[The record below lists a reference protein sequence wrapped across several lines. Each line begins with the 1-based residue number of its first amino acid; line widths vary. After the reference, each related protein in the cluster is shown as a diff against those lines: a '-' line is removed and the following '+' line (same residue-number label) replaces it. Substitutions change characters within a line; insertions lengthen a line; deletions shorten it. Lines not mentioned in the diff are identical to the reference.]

1 MTMSVL
7 DEFADHLRHERGRS
21 EHTIRAY
28 VSDVRG
34 LITFAGARGVRVGDI
49 DLALLRSWLA
59 EHTRRG
65 AARTT
70 ITRQVSSAKTFCAWA
85 FREQILGD
93 DPSTRLQAPK
103 AHRTLP
109 PILAPDEAAAAIAA
123 AARPS
128 PVSESD
134 TDARRDLGESD
145 DPIALR
151 DVAIL
156 ELLYATGIRVGELCG
171 LNVADVDAHRR
182 VVRVIG
188 KGNKERTVPYGAPA
202 AKAVARWLRD
212 GRPSLVGQRSGEALL
227 LGARGGR
234 LDQRMARSVVHR
246 AVEAAGGPSMGPHG
260 LRHSAA
266 THLLEGGADLR
277 VVQELL
283 GHASLATTQLYTHV
297 SVERLRAAHRQAHP
311 RA

>member
-70 ITRQVSSAKTFCAWA
+70 IARQVSSAKTFCAWA

-212 GRPSLVGQRSGEALL
+212 GRPSVVGQRSGEALL